1 MALKGFLKSG
11 HPPTLFCAFL
21 YFDFCFAIWVLNGAM
36 APFISETFQLS
47 PAQKGFMLSVPIISG
62 ALLRFP
68 LGLLSQYI
76 GRKNAALV
84 EMGTIIIGL
93 AWGYMMVDS
102 YEKVLV
108 MGVLLGIAGASF
120 GVALSL
126 GGGWFPPQYKG
137 LAIGIAGAGNSGAV
151 IAVLFAPPF
160 AIAYGWTNVYGMAI
174 ILMLIPVLA
183 MIFLAKEPPDREK
196 KSIGGYLKVLVE
208 KDAWIFNVSY
218 ILTFGGYIGFTMFL
232 PTLFA
237 DGYGIP
243 KKTMGQ
249 FAAPII
255 LMASVTRILGG
266 WLADRVGGLN
276 VMLTMCVL
284 ITVLSLI
291 ASTMPPLWIMA
302 AVLVLIFCCL
312 GAGNGSTFQLVP
324 LRWTATSAIAMSLI
338 GEIGALGGGLIPN
351 SMGLSK
357 QYFGTFSGGFLLW
370 AAIGSG
376 IFFMY
381 LVVKKRWTTTWVG
394 KGGKALT
401 SCRGPKVII
410 HTAEEYERL
419 QRAGRYYG
427 V

>member
-1 MALKGFLKSG
+1 MASLKVFLKSG

-36 APFISETFQLS
+36 APFISEAFQLT
-47 PAQKGFMLSVPIISG
+47 PAQKGFMLSIPIMAG
-62 ALLRFP
+62 ALMRFP
-68 LGLLSQYI
+68 LGVLSQYI
-76 GRKNAALV
+76 GRKNAALM
-84 EMGTIIIGL
+84 EMSMIIIAL
-93 AWGYMMVDS
+93 LWGWLIMSS
-102 YEKVLV
+102 YN
-108 MGVLLGIAGASF
+108 GVLFMGILLGVAGASF

-151 IAVLFAPPF
+151 LAVLFAPPL
-160 AIAYGWTNVYGMAI
+160 AIKYGWQNVYGFAI
-174 ILMLIPVLA
+174 LLMILPLFL

-196 KSIGGYLKVLVE
+196 KSLSGYLKVLIE
-208 KDAWIFNVSY
+208 KDAWVFNISY

-243 KKTMGQ
+243 KKTMGMWS
-249 FAAPII
+249 APII
-255 LMASVTRILGG
+255 VMASVTRVAGG

-276 VMLTMCVL
+276 VMLYICVAVT
-284 ITVLSLI
+284 IFSLI
-291 ASTMPPLWIMA
+291 AATMPPIWIMA
-302 AVLVLIFCCL
+302 IVLFLIFCCL

-351 SMGLSK
+351 AMGLSK
-357 QYFGTFSGGFLLW
+357 QYYGTFSGGFLLW
-370 AAIGSG
+370 AAIGGG

-394 KGGKALT
+394 EGGKALT
-401 SCRGPKVII
+401 
-410 HTAEEYERL
+410 HEERER
-419 QRAGRYYG
+419 RMGEGRLSH